1 MEKKHNC
8 EQCPLRQRYDRNPK
22 SLLGRFWRW
31 HIGFCP
37 GWKAYFLSLDEQ
49 QKQALRL
56 KYQFRKY

>member
-37 GWKAYFLSLDEQ
+37 GWKAYFLSLHEQ